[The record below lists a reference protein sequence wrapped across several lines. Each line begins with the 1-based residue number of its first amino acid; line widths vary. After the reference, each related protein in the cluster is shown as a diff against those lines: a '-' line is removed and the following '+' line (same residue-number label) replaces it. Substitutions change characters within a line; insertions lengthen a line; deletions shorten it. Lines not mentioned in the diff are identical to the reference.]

1 MSVIKRNVTVN
12 VILGRKTKKIILNTS
27 RKMSKFYMKL
37 YDFFNGI
44 ANYFWHKAI
53 NDKKKK

>member
-1 MSVIKRNVTVN
+1 MGKV
-12 VILGRKTKKIILNTS
+12 
-27 RKMSKFYMKL
+27 YMKL

-53 NDKKKK
+53 NDKKKR